1 MGIFDK
7 LFGRDKGVQK
17 KGNVSSK
24 DIMEFMLDQA
34 VTYIDAGRPEQA
46 VDLYQRILEIEPKHP
61 TALYNL
67 GSLYAQGK
75 GVAQDFLEAGCLFR
89 QAELNGDTQ
98 AGKLCQKCLMDY
110 MHQRMERGSA
120 SELYA
125 DVLQFIRRVYPEAN
139 AEVEANRKLF
149 ALAGLHFNR
158 GEYAPAAKLLRPAAE
173 FGNDGLSQNYLA
185 VLYNLGGGVGKN
197 DLAALY
203 WFDRAVDNG
212 AEVARKDRDGI
223 LNAYRSNFPAEE
235 LKREMLQLSEWC
247 DAGTEEIPR
256 DTVKAAYWRKMAE
269 SKDNL

>member
-1 MGIFDK
+1 MGIIEEMFDSENSASEGK
-7 LFGRDKGVQK
+7 SVSPEGIMVFLLNQALF
-17 KGNVSSK
+17 
-24 DIMEFMLDQA
+24 
-34 VTYIDAGRPEQA
+34 YINAGRPDQA
-46 VDLYQRILEIEPKHP
+46 VDLYHKILESEPKQP

-75 GVAQDFLEAGCLFR
+75 GVDQDFLEAGYLFR
-89 QAELNGDTQ
+89 QAELTGDTQ

-110 MHQRMERGSA
+110 MYQRMERGSA

-125 DVLQFIRRVYPEAN
+125 DVLQFIQRVYPEAG

-158 GEYAPAAKLLRPAAE
+158 GEYAPAAKLFRPAAE

-185 VLYNLGGGVGKN
+185 VLYNIGEGVSKN

-212 AEVARKDRDGI
+212 AEVARKDREGI
-223 LNAYRSNFPAEE
+223 LNAYRSNFPVEE
-235 LKREMLQLSEWC
+235 FRQEMLELSGWC
-247 DAGTEEIPR
+247 ATGTGDIPKDA
-256 DTVKAAYWRKMAE
+256 VKATYWHEMAE

>member
-1 MGIFDK
+1 MGIREEMLSASEGKSFTPEGIMVFLLNQA
-7 LFGRDKGVQK
+7 LF
-17 KGNVSSK
+17 
-24 DIMEFMLDQA
+24 
-34 VTYIDAGRPEQA
+34 YINAGRPDQA
-46 VDLYQRILEIEPKHP
+46 VDLYHKILESEPKQP

-158 GEYAPAAKLLRPAAE
+158 GEYAPAAKLFRPAAE

-269 SKDNL
+269 SKDKL